1 MSYKITVIGGGSS
14 TFTPQLMRLFI
25 ESQVLRGSTITLMD
39 VDAHRLETMD
49 RLCKQLVQW
58 EGAHLTVNSTTDRR
72 ESLTGTDFVVAA
84 ISVGGMDAWEKD
96 IEIPAR
102 YGIYMPIADTVGPG
116 GIMRAFRHIPP
127 LVAMCQDLEEVAPKA
142 WVFNYTNPATANC
155 IAMRRASAIQV
166 VSLCTGATVPRDAK
180 FLADWAGVEPEEI
193 CCPAPAGGLNHCA
206 AILELRLKDGRDAF
220 PLVKERIIHPVLK
233 WGLENYGIL
242 LYSWV
247 HWTEFYPALCR
258 LEAEYRGRLQ
268 GLWMKYGLPVHD
280 VEHERARVRQWEQL
294 VEQSWPPVCGG
305 SGGGDGARVS
315 LAELPADESVQV
327 VELVEALVE
336 NRNEIHVVNL
346 PNRGAIENLPY
357 DAIVEV
363 SCLVGGYGIR
373 PVHVGPLPEPV
384 AATLRQHITAQ
395 ELTVKA
401 ALTGDRHVALQ
412 AFLQDPQIAARL
424 APEETAALLD
434 ELLEAH
440 ADYLPQFC

>member
-1 MSYKITVIGGGSS
+1 MAFKITVIGGGSS
-14 TFTPQLMRLFI
+14 TFTPQLMRLFL
-25 ESQVLRGSTITLMD
+25 ESKSLRGSTITLMD
-39 VDAHRLETMD
+39 VDAHRLEVMD
-49 RLCKQLVQW
+49 RLCQQLVRW
-58 EGAHLTVNSTTDRR
+58 EGAELVIESTTDRR
-72 ESLTGTDFVVAA
+72 EALKGTDFVVAA

-127 LVAMCQDLEEVAPKA
+127 LVAVCKDLEEVAPNA

-155 IAMRRASAIQV
+155 IAMRRASRMQV
-166 VSLCTGATVPRDAK
+166 VSLCTGTTVPRDAK
-180 FLADWAGVEPEEI
+180 FLADWAGVEPDEVA
-193 CCPAPAGGLNHCA
+193 CPAPAGGLNHCA
-206 AILELRLKDGRDAF
+206 AILALRLKDGRDAF
-220 PLVKERIIHPVLK
+220 PLIKERVIHPVLQ

-268 GLWMKYGLPVHD
+268 GLWMKYGIPVHD
-280 VEHERARVRQWEQL
+280 MEHERARVRRWEQL
-294 VEQSWPPVCGG
+294 VEQWAR
-305 SGGGDGARVS
+305 GDGERVA
-315 LAELPADESVQV
+315 LAELPEDESVQV
-327 VELVEALVE
+327 VQLIEALIE
-336 NRNEIHVVNL
+336 DRNEIHVANL

-395 ELTVKA
+395 ELTVEA
-401 ALTGDRHVALQ
+401 ALSGDRHVALQ

-440 ADYLPQFC
+440 AEYLPQF

>member
-1 MSYKITVIGGGSS
+1 
-14 TFTPQLMRLFI
+14 
-25 ESQVLRGSTITLMD
+25 
-39 VDAHRLETMD
+39 
-49 RLCKQLVQW
+49 
-58 EGAHLTVNSTTDRR
+58 
-72 ESLTGTDFVVAA
+72 
-84 ISVGGMDAWEKD
+84 
-96 IEIPAR
+96 
-102 YGIYMPIADTVGPG
+102 
-116 GIMRAFRHIPP
+116 
-127 LVAMCQDLEEVAPKA
+127 
-142 WVFNYTNPATANC
+142 
-155 IAMRRASAIQV
+155 
-166 VSLCTGATVPRDAK
+166 
-180 FLADWAGVEPEEI
+180 
-193 CCPAPAGGLNHCA
+193 
-206 AILELRLKDGRDAF
+206 
-220 PLVKERIIHPVLK
+220 
-233 WGLENYGIL
+233 
-242 LYSWV
+242 V

-280 VEHERARVRQWEQL
+280 MEHERARVRQWEQL

-305 SGGGDGARVS
+305 SGGGEGKRVS

-346 PNRGAIENLPY
+346 PNRGAIDNLPY

-384 AATLRQHITAQ
+384 AATLRQHITVQ
-395 ELTVKA
+395 ELTVEA
-401 ALTGDRHVALQ
+401 ALSGDRHVALQ